1 MMAASPSMCT
11 MSVAPR
17 RAGLNDGQGVPT
29 EPLRLEHAQ
38 VLLAILVPRPH
49 VQVHRCSAL
58 LRPARGQSLDAGGGD
73 GEVPGRGRGDLGGRQ
88 EVVAPKG
95 HLGHGGVLSA
105 VKNVGRHCRCLD
117 LVELLLYQ
125 RPELGSRHPPFRQLP
140 MQVLHVLP
148 HVVDRVRSAR
158 GLHKDM
164 VRREARHAPHAHRQK
179 GGHRGRSHDALPK
192 EVLDG
197 IRKRLVVREAHQD

>member
-95 HLGHGGVLSA
+95 HLGHRGVLAA
-105 VKNVGRHCRCLD
+105 VKYVGRHSRGLD
-117 LVELLLYQ
+117 LVELLLYH
-125 RPELGSRHPPFRQLP
+125 RPELGSRHPPCRQPLL
-140 MQVLHVLP
+140 QVLNVVT
-148 HVVDRVRSAR
+148 HVVDHVRPAR
-158 GLHKDM
+158 GLDKHV
-164 VRREARHAPHAHRQK
+164 VRRETRHPSDAHRQQ
-179 GGHRGRSHDALPK
+179 GGHRGRGVHAPPQ
-192 EVLDG
+192 EVLNG
-197 IRKRLVVREAHQD
+197 SRE